1 MAESFIRKHYDLAT
15 ARWKSGDGK
24 AILHD
29 GVISTAAGVA
39 IGYAAAHSKNDLEM
53 TVARRRIPMD
63 FTASL
68 AGLAFS
74 LSFGNKST
82 RDVVRQASVA
92 GLAISSYRATERYIH
107 MHGGAR
113 PMLAAHSGS
122 RPVAAHAGEIDMSN
136 DPVLAAAANL

>member
-29 GVISTAAGVA
+29 GVISTATGVA

-53 TVARRRIPMD
+53 TVARRRIPVD
-63 FTASL
+63 FTASI

-74 LSFGNKST
+74 LGFGNKST

-107 MHGGAR
+107 LHGGPR
-113 PMLAAHSGS
+113 PMLAAHPGG
-122 RPVAAHAGEIDMSN
+122 RPPAAHAGEIDLSN
-136 DPVLAAAANL
+136 DPVLAAAAAL